1 MTRQQSVWFS
11 AIFLIAM
18 VTAVSVPF
26 ASVANAQ
33 ERKFEASYTASS
45 ATELSVE
52 SGVGSVE
59 LIRYSGDTIEVEM
72 VAEEAETSFFSDAN
86 LDAVELRAEQ
96 NGNRLDLVV
105 PEQDNVKLTWRI
117 KMPQVASVTIDLG
130 IGEVIGEMDAADL
143 DVDIGIG
150 ELDVILVGEVAD
162 VKADVG
168 IGDVNIEGAMK
179 QQKERAFIS
188 ASGNAEG
195 RAQAR
200 VNVDV
205 GIGEANITI
214 Q

>member
-1 MTRQQSVWFS
+1 MTRQQLVWVS
-11 AIFLIAM
+11 GVFLIAM
-18 VTAVSVPF
+18 VTAVSLPF
-26 ASVANAQ
+26 ASVASAQ
-33 ERKFEASYTASS
+33 ERSFEASYTASN

-52 SGVGSVE
+52 SGVGSIE
-59 LIRYSGDTIEVEM
+59 LIRYSGQTIEVEM
-72 VAEEAETSFFSDAN
+72 TAEEAETSFFSDAN
-86 LDAVELRAEQ
+86 LDAVELVAQQ
-96 NGNRLDLVV
+96 NGNRLQLSV

-117 KMPQVASVTIDLG
+117 KLPQIASVNIDLG
-130 IGEVIGEMDAADL
+130 IGEVIGEMNAADL

-150 ELDVILVGEVAD
+150 ELDIILFGDVAD

-168 IGDVNIEGAMK
+168 IGDVNIEGAAT

-188 ASGNAEG
+188 ASGNASG
-195 RAQAR
+195 RGQAR